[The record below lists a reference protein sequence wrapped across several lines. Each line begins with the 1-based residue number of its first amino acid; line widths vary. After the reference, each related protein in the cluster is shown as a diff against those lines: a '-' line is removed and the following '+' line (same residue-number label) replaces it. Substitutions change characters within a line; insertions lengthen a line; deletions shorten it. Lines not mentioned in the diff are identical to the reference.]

1 MKTKNVS
8 RLLILATVAVLTAP
22 MAYAQTTTTSGFPNT
37 RTAGASTTSAG
48 VNYNE
53 SSSSTLNGTLNS
65 GRMNSSGVINGNGS
79 NNDNGATDLRGADTV
94 TPGVPNTGSGGE
106 STANFLVLFISGVGM
121 IASIMLLKRKLAR

>member
-8 RLLILATVAVLTAP
+8 RILVLATVMALTAP

-37 RTAGASTTSAG
+37 ATGVSTTSTG
-48 VNYNE
+48 VNYRD

-65 GRMNSSGVINGNGS
+65 GRMNASGVIIG
-79 NNDNGATDLRGADTV
+79 NGATDVRGADTV

-106 STANFLVLFISGVGM
+106 RTLNFLVLFISGVGM